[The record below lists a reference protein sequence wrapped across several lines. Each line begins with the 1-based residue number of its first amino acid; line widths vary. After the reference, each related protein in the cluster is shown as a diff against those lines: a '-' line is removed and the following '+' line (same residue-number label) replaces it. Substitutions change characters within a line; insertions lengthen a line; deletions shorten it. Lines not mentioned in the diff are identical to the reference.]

1 MLLTDESEPTPV
13 RSSIALE
20 DVVHEV
26 VDLDL
31 DDSDFEP
38 GADRE
43 LLGLFFPE
51 VRIRIK
57 HFGGFLS
64 SLFYHI
70 YPSNVD

>member
-1 MLLTDESEPTPV
+1 MLLTDESELTPA
-13 RSSIALE
+13 RGGITIE
-20 DVVHEV
+20 DMVHEV

-51 VRIRIK
+51 VRLLVSAI
-57 HFGGFLS
+57 LS
-64 SLFYHI
+64 HL
-70 YPSNVD
+70 PQ

>member
-1 MLLTDESEPTPV
+1 MTDDSQPAPV
-13 RSSIALE
+13 RGSIAVE

-51 VRIRIK
+51 VRITA
-57 HFGGFLS
+57 
-64 SLFYHI
+64 
-70 YPSNVD
+70 